1 MKKKKRQLTLSSDA
15 TRRHNVRTFSCVNS
29 LFKYLHRFICD
40 SFFSLCV
47 LFETVGQLESN
58 RLGFFKEASLAA
70 SFAST
75 AILFTLQVYRGQ
87 LSATNLCSWCGSL
100 RVRSERYRAAL
111 PDKVSGGK
119 ANACC
124 LSCDTFPT
132 ADKYTGR
139 CILPTTTVLFFTEEG
154 YNSTKTPKP
163 AVVSGINNFKCK
175 IPLTRRDHRARVC

>member
-1 MKKKKRQLTLSSDA
+1 MNGTPLSCAAQTVTPKGWFILKQNTHILFLWSWGCGKFVNTRRWKKKRQLTLSSDA

-75 AILFTLQVYRGQ
+75 ATLSHCKFTEGNFPQQPFVADVA
-87 LSATNLCSWCGSL
+87 LSRW
-100 RVRSERYRAAL
+100 E
-111 PDKVSGGK
+111 VSGRG
-119 ANACC
+119 C
-124 LSCDTFPT
+124 
-132 ADKYTGR
+132 
-139 CILPTTTVLFFTEEG
+139 TTW
-154 YNSTKTPKP
+154 
-163 AVVSGINNFKCK
+163 
-175 IPLTRRDHRARVC
+175 

>member
-1 MKKKKRQLTLSSDA
+1 MGSLLIQEDEKKKRQLTLSSDA

-75 AILFTLQVYRGQ
+75 ATL
-87 LSATNLCSWCGSL
+87 SHCT
-100 RVRSERYRAAL
+100 
-111 PDKVSGGK
+111 
-119 ANACC
+119 
-124 LSCDTFPT
+124 
-132 ADKYTGR
+132 
-139 CILPTTTVLFFTEEG
+139 FTEGNFPQQTCVADVALSGWE
-154 YNSTKTPKP
+154 
-163 AVVSGINNFKCK
+163 VSGIGLHYLIKSEEARRMHAVWAV
-175 IPLTRRDHRARVC
+175 IHSPLQINIQAGVYCRPQQFCFSLRKVIIQQRHQNPLLFQG